1 MKPPPDP
8 IAVDKQLTPWSNGK
22 LSPEQQFMHGGLT
35 MSENSFN
42 SVNPETGTKTYSGP
56 STITPGNHTGMPPRT
71 EAYEL
76 TDERGHIQASSLGG
90 SNSRDNIVPQSKD
103 LNHGAY
109 YQMEG
114 AERSVL
120 KSGGKIDSEKSAFVS
135 NQSGGRPDAFMVN
148 DNVTHANGNVQ
159 SVHLSFT
166 NLTNAEQES
175 LNQSLNA
182 HTDML
187 NSPNPADALR
197 ESMSEAD
204 YAQLMEETDPYLPS
218 IKDMYDPSNIF
229 STPSLNTTES
239 AGSMNISVSG
249 NTEAP
254 STEITESG
262 NAVWDFD
269 LSDVTGMDSITGDI
283 GNAEPGE
290 AEAGGTESTVD
301 GADSGPADAGADAS
315 WDE

>member
-1 MKPPPDP
+1 
-8 IAVDKQLTPWSNGK
+8 
-22 LSPEQQFMHGGLT
+22 

-56 STITPGNHTGMPPRT
+56 STITPGNHNGMPSRT
-71 EAYEL
+71 DAYEL

-90 SNSRDNIVPQSKD
+90 ANSRDNIVPQSKD

-109 YQMEG
+109 YQMEN

-135 NQSGGRPDAFMVN
+135 NQPGGRPDAFMIN
-148 DNVTHANGNVQ
+148 DHVTHANGNAQ
-159 SVHLSFT
+159 NVHLSFT

-182 HTDML
+182 HTDMM
-187 NSPNPADALR
+187 NSPNPGDVLR

-204 YAQLMEETDPYLPS
+204 YAQLMEETDPYLPGV
-218 IKDMYDPSNIF
+218 KDMYDPSYIF
-229 STPSLNTTES
+229 STPTTSTIES
-239 AGSMNISVSG
+239 AGISVSG
-249 NTEAP
+249 NTGA
-254 STEITESG
+254 SSAGIAES
-262 NAVWDFD
+262 NDAAWDFD
-269 LSDVTGMDSITGDI
+269 MSDISGPDSITGEM

-290 AEAGGTESTVD
+290 AEAGGSDPAVD

-315 WDE
+315 WDD